1 MPKRFL
7 ALLLLPLVL
16 ISFPNHL
23 LAKATATSAGK
34 LEPDPGGA
42 YIQYAFGGGS
52 IESLSKSSTDRRLI
66 MEGTISPGELLT
78 ISCTGTQP
86 GRDTAMTTIQSTHV
100 MAYIQTSPRV
110 DTKARNEAEQEKTIE
125 KTGSAAVSASYTVPA
140 TATMVTAACY
150 AKPSW
155 FNMNGGHSATYL
167 AQVNY
172 KVIATSGESSR
183 TKPVPRAPWPTRDQE
198 PAKDPKRQDSGVRF
212 SSISG
217 EVSVKPRDED
227 DDSYEFAEMDM
238 VLYNGDL
245 IRTIEKSSAI
255 LSFPDLSTFELG
267 EDSAII
273 LDVGDDKH
281 SVISLAMGKIWV
293 NVKKMVLDGTL
304 DVEMEQVALGN
315 KGTVFICEEDGKT
328 SRVKVL
334 EGRVALTPHGKGTTL
349 VSAGEE
355 ASVTN
360 GKLSHGSSLDIEA
373 EIRTWDPGA
382 QARIVAALKERGIVV
397 GEARAPSTQARIK
410 ESPPLPT
417 ANAWVLTERKP
428 VRGDTPAPGEG
439 GEVKVT
445 FGEDAIEMLLA
456 KPYGNAPGGSRDSNN
471 PQRLHARYSWSMPAS
486 IQPGGQLVI
495 RVRQQ
500 VLENRTGKWSN
511 AFGVGIGIQN
521 NWYLRG
527 KTADGTAVEP
537 WVFGIGWGRP
547 DWAQK
552 DASVTYERTWL
563 WQEGKPGDKRMVSVA
578 VQGIGTQK
586 IEYVYEWK

>member
-1 MPKRFL
+1 MPKQFL
-7 ALLLLPLVL
+7 SLLLFPLVL
-16 ISFPNHL
+16 MSWPTHV
-23 LAKATATSAGK
+23 LAKVSASPSGTLK
-34 LEPDPGGA
+34 PDAGGA
-42 YIQYAFGGGS
+42 YIEYAFRGGS
-52 IESLSKSSTDRRLI
+52 IEALSQGSSDRRLI
-66 MEGTISPGELLT
+66 MDGTISPGEVLT

-125 KTGSAAVSASYTVPA
+125 KTGSAAVSASFTVPA
-140 TATMVTAACY
+140 TATMVTAVCY

-172 KVIATSGESSR
+172 KVIATSSESSR
-183 TKPVPRAPWPTRDQE
+183 TKPVSRAPWPTRDQE

-212 SSISG
+212 SSIWG
-217 EVSVKPRDED
+217 EVSVKPNDED

-238 VLYNGDL
+238 VLYNGDR
-245 IRTIEKSSAI
+245 IRTIEKSGAI
-255 LSFPDLSTFELG
+255 LSFPNLSTFELG

-293 NVKKMVLDGTL
+293 NVKKMVLNGTL
-304 DVEMEQVALGN
+304 DVEMQQVAVGI

-382 QARIVAALKERGIVV
+382 QARITTALKERGIVV
-397 GEARAPSTQARIK
+397 GEAGPQARIK
-410 ESPPLPT
+410 ESQPLPT
-417 ANAWVLTERKP
+417 SSAWVLTERKSIP
-428 VRGDTPAPGEG
+428 GATPAPVEG
-439 GEVKVT
+439 GEVKVS
-445 FGEDAIEMLLA
+445 FGKDSIEMLLA
-456 KPYGNAPGGSRDSNN
+456 KPYGRGSSGSTDPKN
-471 PQRLHARYSWSMPAS
+471 PQRLHARYSWSLPDA

-495 RVRQQ
+495 RVKQE
-500 VLENRTGKWSN
+500 VLANATGKWAD

-527 KTADGTAVEP
+527 KTTDGTVVEP

-552 DASVTYERTWL
+552 DATVTYERTWL
-563 WQEGKPGDKRMVSVA
+563 WQEGKPGDKRMVSVS
-578 VQGIGTQK
+578 VQGVGTQK
-586 IEYVYEWK
+586 FEYVYEWK